1 MKGFF
6 FFDPVFSLQGRQIW
20 YSPPTYHAYSFSTS
34 FFCVQGHHILH
45 YYHRA
50 DLRSFIFKFRASTT
64 TLLFVH
70 SFTINATSKQL
81 GRHACLASEDYV

>member
-1 MKGFF
+1 MNRFIP
-6 FFDPVFSLQGRQIW
+6 FDPVYSLQGRPIL

-34 FFCVQGHHILH
+34 FFCVQGRPILH
-45 YYHRA
+45 YYHHA

-70 SFTINATSKQL
+70 SFTINATRKL
-81 GRHACLASEDYV
+81 GHHACLASEDYF